1 MIAREAGVTTSE
13 KLADLVR
20 AGLSASA
27 TVAVKLNVPVTVGVP
42 EITPEVPAR
51 VSPEGR
57 APDVTDQAYGA
68 TPPLACRTVEYEEPI
83 VPEDTVVVV
92 IAIERGAT
100 TSEKVADFVC
110 AGLAESVTVAVK
122 LKVPLTAG
130 VPEMVPLVARLTP
143 AGRLPEVNAQ
153 LYGAVPPLACSE
165 FEYAEPVVADGRDDE
180 LIVKGVGVADAA
192 TTGRDTVVVAD

>member
-13 KLADLVR
+13 KLADFVW

-27 TVAVKLNVPVTVGVP
+27 TVTAKLNVPVTVGVP
-42 EITPEVPAR
+42 EIRPAFAAR

-57 APDVTDQAYGA
+57 APDVIDQAYGA
-68 TPPLACRTVEYEEPI
+68 MPPVACRTLEYEEPM
-83 VPEDTVVVV
+83 VPEGTVVVV

-110 AGLAESVTVAVK
+110 AGLPESETVAVK

-130 VPEMVPLVARLTP
+130 VPEMVPLVARPMP
-143 AGRLPEVNAQ
+143 AGRLPEVNTQ
-153 LYGAVPPLACSE
+153 V
-165 FEYAEPVVADGRDDE
+165 
-180 LIVKGVGVADAA
+180 
-192 TTGRDTVVVAD
+192 